1 MVKVDMPRANWDAI
15 LAVLNFAESYGLE
28 TYFLTKEITVQ
39 VDKQE
44 Y

>member
-1 MVKVDMPRANWDAI
+1 MPKVNMPRANWDAV

-28 TYFLTKEITVQ
+28 VYPLYKEISDQ
-39 VDKQE
+39 IERQE